1 MRPKK
6 TDQSHPESAELKV
19 KSKTARHAKSHPDKR
34 TTNKAVLKPSR
45 DISKV
50 PELANALKLIADKN
64 TDKVLIKNFLTKCM
78 VELKT
83 NKARL
88 KVTVP
93 AELTTP
99 GECYISNFPSNE
111 VTIWENWH
119 IKGHMSLQD
128 ALDAHIPACS
138 VRPR

>member
-1 MRPKK
+1 MAPKK
-6 TDQSHPESAELKV
+6 TDQAHPKSAEPKV
-19 KSKTARHAKSHPDKR
+19 MSKTARHAKSRADKR
-34 TTNKAVLKPSR
+34 TINKAALKPNR
-45 DISKV
+45 DISKI
-50 PELANALKLIADKN
+50 PELADALKLIADKN
-64 TDKVLIKNFLTKCM
+64 TDKVLVKDFLTKCM

-99 GECYISNFPSNE
+99 GECYISNWPSNE
-111 VTIWENWH
+111 VTIWENGH

-128 ALDAHIPACS
+128 AVDAHIPACS
-138 VRPR
+138 ARPR